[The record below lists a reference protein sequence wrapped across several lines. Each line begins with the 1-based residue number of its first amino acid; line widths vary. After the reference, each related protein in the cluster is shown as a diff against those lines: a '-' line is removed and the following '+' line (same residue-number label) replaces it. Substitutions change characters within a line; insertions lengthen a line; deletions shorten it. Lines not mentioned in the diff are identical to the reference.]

1 MSQYGVITAAN
12 ASSHLPPTSV
22 PLLEN
27 NSQHDQHHFQLRPN
41 LSNRTSTSHP
51 SPSKLLALTELT
63 NRIKEEDKINNSE
76 QPFQIVSS
84 PNPEEPILGHHH
96 HQRNQQATEIHP
108 LDSYHYQAFPP
119 SSSQHPQHF
128 PQLNAYQE
136 QHHTPPTSGVSY
148 GNTLQSQSNRLSPL
162 RSPNIPLPSHHH
174 QQHHHHHH
182 SQQQQQQ
189 QQPQQQHHHH
199 QENHQQ
205 HQNHAAIS
213 ALYTPY
219 SDHTNS
225 DLFQSSP
232 TWSHSQYGDPIDLQ
246 HRNVSLS
253 TPVSNKGLNS
263 SDNTRNYSLSRLL
276 TLPYQLDSPEPQ
288 PVCSSI
294 DGYSLSSFGLPN
306 LDGTYPFNGH
316 PPVSQPYRL
325 GSHHTQLKGLN
336 QMNTS
341 ADHHHHPADY
351 ATRSPPPR
359 LNQPCNLS
367 SRLPSTPSDSFPSLL
382 PSHLAQSAPEA
393 QMGHKRKYEPDCFSE
408 TFSPKVARPSPG
420 PVPSNKVSLNTVGLE
435 PGHERMTTVLCL
447 HASVAQK
454 SYGQEKRFLCP
465 PPLVRITGP
474 YRQLPKSHRP
484 VLSMSILNEDGQRH
498 LCQTALLGEDES
510 NVHFKSLHI
519 SGAAKKAKHVNL
531 ELSLHPPL
539 LHDPKPLQNLGPD
552 IEELMPPFATFR
564 SSDCTIISKPSKKT
578 AKARNTQSCIFN
590 GSTICLFNRIN
601 SQTVRTKYLCVQ
613 DRQLA
618 ARAAQWSAFT
628 IRVLRRAE
636 EAGADGTPPMTA
648 KTLLSSSIPGADRT
662 VTYGSEVE
670 LVDFVT
676 GVSSGPLIV
685 RKVEKSMVQK
695 DATGP
700 VSQMQKLAFC
710 QMDKPSGSAL
720 YISALEG
727 VPLPAGSPPTN
738 VTEPTSTPGVN
749 PTQDGTDLSG
759 LALGPALVHASP
771 PSSAQ
776 TSRMLHMLQLQ
787 PPRAT
792 LPSEDP
798 EAAPLDEIDD
808 SVAWTVIGV
817 AHFSHSFIDLSHY
830 YPQIPHLPITPFPA
844 LTCRPQVDLHALT
857 MSLRVSGFFD
867 AHARSME
874 VWLGPIG
881 ALETKVS
888 ATSGLTLEPS
898 VGDGGSNENA
908 GPNGL
913 RLQVS
918 SDASNGWSSHRKGT
932 RRESTLLVTLPP
944 LESVYW
950 TLHRKNMPGRS
961 VVVLDESNRS
971 MSELVG
977 RSGDGGSKNDN
988 GHLNNSNH
996 IPALPITLI
1005 RADGISFVMG
1015 HSICLSEVNQEEQK
1029 ENEDISK
1036 TPGNEPARSHTF
1048 ILKVI

>member
-1 MSQYGVITAAN
+1 MTHYGVIGATTV
-12 ASSHLPPTSV
+12 SHLPSTSA
-22 PLLEN
+22 PSIEHDNQEN
-27 NSQHDQHHFQLRPN
+27 HQHLQLRPS
-41 LSNRTSTSHP
+41 LSNQLSPSYP
-51 SPSKLLALTELT
+51 SPPRSTALTELT
-63 NRIKEEDKINNSE
+63 NRIKDEDTINSD
-76 QPFQIVSS
+76 FHIVSS
-84 PNPEEPILGHHH
+84 PTPDHHHPLLGHPP
-96 HQRNQQATEIHP
+96 QPSQPSTEIHP
-108 LDSYHYQAFPP
+108 LDHHYHYQSQPP
-119 SSSQHPQHF
+119 SSQHQQQQYPSSHFQPLFQH
-128 PQLNAYQE
+128 QH
-136 QHHTPPTSGVSY
+136 HHTPPTSSDVSY
-148 GNTLQSQSNRLSPL
+148 NTSSNSTLQSNFHPDHSLPHSDPFQPSP
-162 RSPNIPLPSHHH
+162 P
-174 QQHHHHHH
+174 
-182 SQQQQQQ
+182 
-189 QQPQQQHHHH
+189 
-199 QENHQQ
+199 
-205 HQNHAAIS
+205 
-213 ALYTPY
+213 
-219 SDHTNS
+219 
-225 DLFQSSP
+225 
-232 TWSHSQYGDPIDLQ
+232 WSHSPHGDPLDLN
-246 HRNVSLS
+246 HRNLALS
-253 TPVSNKGLNS
+253 TPISTKGLS
-263 SDNTRNYSLSRLL
+263 STESTRNFPLSRLL
-276 TLPYQLDSPEPQ
+276 TIPYQLDSPEP
-288 PVCSSI
+288 VCSSL
-294 DGYSLSSFGLPN
+294 DGYHIPTFGLPN
-306 LDGTYPFNGH
+306 LDGTHYPFNNAQH
-316 PPVSQPYRL
+316 SVSQPHRF
-325 GSHHTQLKGLN
+325 GSQHSNQLKALHPIP
-336 QMNTS
+336 S
-341 ADHHHHPADY
+341 IDHHHHQPSAPADY
-351 ATRSPPPR
+351 ASRSPPR
-359 LNQPCNLS
+359 LNHS
-367 SRLPSTPSDSFPSLL
+367 FRLPSTPSDSFPSLL
-382 PSHLAQSAPEA
+382 PSHLAQPAPEGPVIG
-393 QMGHKRKYEPDCFSE
+393 QKRKYDPDCFSE
-408 TFSPKVARPSPG
+408 TFSPKLQRPSP
-420 PVPSNKVSLNTVGLE
+420 VPMHSNGVSLNTVGLE

-484 VLSMSILNEDGQRH
+484 ILSMSILNENGQKH

-531 ELSLHPPL
+531 ELSLHPPM

-613 DRQLA
+613 DGQLA

-636 EAGADGTPPMTA
+636 EAGADGTPPITA

-676 GVSSGPLIV
+676 GVSSGPLVV
-685 RKVEKSMVQK
+685 RKVEKNMVQK

-710 QMDKPSGSAL
+710 QLDKPSGSAL

-727 VPLPAGSPPTN
+727 VPLPVVNSPSTN
-738 VTEPTSTPGVN
+738 VTEPTPTPELN
-749 PTQDGTDLSG
+749 PNPAEGTDLSG
-759 LALGPALVHASP
+759 LPTAPTLAYSNVP
-771 PSSAQ
+771 PPQAQ
-776 TSRMLHMLQLQ
+776 RMLHMLQLQ

-798 EAAPLDEIDD
+798 EGIPFDEIDD

-830 YPQIPHLPITPFPA
+830 YPQIPQLPITPFPA
-844 LTCRPQVDLHALT
+844 LTARPQVDLHALT
-857 MSLRVSGFFD
+857 MTLRVTGFFD
-867 AHARSME
+867 AHARAME
-874 VWLGPIG
+874 IWLGPIG

-888 ATSGLTLEPS
+888 ATSGLTLEANL
-898 VGDGGSNENA
+898 GDGGSNENS
-908 GPNGL
+908 GSNGL

-918 SDASNGWSSHRKGT
+918 SDPWSSQRKGV

-950 TLHRKNMPGRS
+950 TLHRKNMPSRS

-977 RSGDGGSKNDN
+977 RARDDHGSTGNET
-988 GHLNNSNH
+988 GHLNPSNH

-1015 HSICLSEVNQEEQK
+1015 HSICLSEVNHDDLK
-1029 ENEDISK
+1029 ENHELSNAS
-1036 TPGNEPARSHTF
+1036 GNESDRSHTF